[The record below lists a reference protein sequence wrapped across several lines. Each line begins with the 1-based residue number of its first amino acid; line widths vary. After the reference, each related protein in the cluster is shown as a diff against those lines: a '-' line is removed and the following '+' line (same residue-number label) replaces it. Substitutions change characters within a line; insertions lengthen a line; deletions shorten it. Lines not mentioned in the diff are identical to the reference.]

1 VNKLVLLVI
10 GAAWAAVLLPPL
22 LRSRL
27 EGRSGSSIM
36 SFRRQLSTL
45 QRTMPGGGIQMRQM
59 ARPLAGP
66 QQHGPG
72 ARTHG
77 AVSARRDTVVSL
89 DRRPIDSRTHH
100 GDQRYADPRMARQR
114 QQTSMARASVKQR
127 RQNILFLLAG
137 STAVTGLLWMMTKAS
152 SVAYAFVLSLCL
164 FAGYVYLLAQSRKV
178 DVPRVG
184 REYYN
189 RAA

>member
-1 VNKLVLLVI
+1 
-10 GAAWAAVLLPPL
+10 
-22 LRSRL
+22 
-27 EGRSGSSIM
+27 M
-36 SFRRQLSTL
+36 SFRRQLTTL

-89 DRRPIDSRTHH
+89 DRLSIDSRTHYGESRYGESRYGDSRY
-100 GDQRYADPRMARQR
+100 GDQRYADPRMNRQR
-114 QQTSMARASVKQR
+114 QQASMARAAVKQR

-164 FAGYVYLLAQSRKV
+164 FAGYIYLLTQSRKV

>member
-1 VNKLVLLVI
+1 
-10 GAAWAAVLLPPL
+10 
-22 LRSRL
+22 
-27 EGRSGSSIM
+27 
-36 SFRRQLSTL
+36 
-45 QRTMPGGGIQMRQM
+45 MPGGGIQMRQM

-89 DRRPIDSRTHH
+89 DRRPIDSRSHL
-100 GDQRYADPRMARQR
+100 GDQRYSDQRYADPRLARQR

-127 RQNILFLLAG
+127 RQNILFLLVG
-137 STAVTGLLWMMTKAS
+137 STVVTGLLWMMTKATT
-152 SVAYAFVLSLCL
+152 VAYAFVLSLCL
-164 FAGYVYLLAQSRKV
+164 LAGYVYLLAQSRKV
-178 DVPRVG
+178 DVPRVS
-184 REYYN
+184 REYYS